1 LGKTQYNQF
10 NFINILSRNWK
21 WGIGMEE
28 VHWGPKLLCFN
39 N

>member
-1 LGKTQYNQF
+1 
-10 NFINILSRNWK
+10 
-21 WGIGMEE
+21 MEE